1 MMGAFWITFT
11 FWVGRTH
18 SCVVTEHTRVVSE
31 GSDVHLFCNISSCP
45 RLRGQSASLEWEF
58 NQTSVPI
65 FHYANRSVIRW
76 PNVKFMGNI
85 AAGDFSIILS
95 SVTYERSGTYLC
107 RFRPPHSPVIYKN
120 YTQLTVIYR
129 RSGGHAGHELSQ
141 NRSQDASDNI
151 VAPSPWLLSMYC
163 YIVGLLLVVVTG
175 WALAWWFRWRRA
187 LAKNGVQRKDE
198 RMTIH
203 KGDPQ
208 PPHGNQDTY
217 VTLQRC
223 KNPPPPSPQR
233 EGIYVTMVSCG
244 LYVNRAFLLGLR
256 NGSLY
261 SVYSWKQRT
270 PGAVDPTV
278 QSGRSRKG
286 IPLEWYARTDVT
298 LPGKISSG

>member
-1 MMGAFWITFT
+1 MVISDHTVPQLGLADSKNDGCILDNIHILGGQNTFLCGHRAHPRG
-11 FWVGRTH
+11 FGRVRRPSVLQHLLVST
-18 SCVVTEHTRVVSE
+18 VT
-31 GSDVHLFCNISSCP
+31 
-45 RLRGQSASLEWEF
+45 
-58 NQTSVPI
+58 
-65 FHYANRSVIRW
+65 RSVIRW

-141 NRSQDASDNI
+141 NRSQADASDNI